1 MSETTKNANEFSIIL
16 EGLARDSV
24 MAIYPVPAMRDVWA
38 QECPALREPCSR
50 GERRMTTGVEM
61 DCRCELGYVFI
72 VSNAVSTPGLLPP
85 CAGAGCWGH
94 SQK

>member
-16 EGLARDSV
+16 EGLARDGVIGQLSSACDEGRV
-24 MAIYPVPAMRDVWA
+24 GAGV
-38 QECPALREPCSR
+38 PCSQ
-50 GERRMTTGVEM
+50 GTVFQGGTKNDTGVEM

-94 SQK
+94 SQM